1 MVCDRHV
8 ARAEALVREKGTDEK
23 GNLYELVVW
32 RVPVTSRHPQGV
44 RYRLAFIRVGED
56 VPAVLYDNHHPKGH
70 HRHFRGKEETYGLT
84 NVDRLLEDFLADV
97 ADVKRALD

>member
-1 MVCDRHV
+1 LGKL
-8 ARAEALVREKGTDEK
+8 ARAELVREKGTDQES
-23 GNLYELVVW
+23 NLYELVVW

-70 HRHFRGKEETYGLT
+70 HRHFRGKEETYGT
-84 NVDRLLEDFLADV
+84 DVDRLLEDFF
-97 ADVKRALD
+97 ADVKRALG